1 MSVPS
6 EPGFLKEVTSAIE
19 KIVEVAT
26 KPLGVMSDA
35 LSKRLEVWLRRKPR
49 LFVNFHPNT
58 LRWGL
63 AQAGRE
69 RMMQVIFMA
78 DLSHDDPDSTII
90 LIDGVIKGTGSK
102 LPFRD
107 PITVKPEGLVTVRYP
122 ISLIVGP
129 VVGEEGK
136 VLKGRIVFIDQFHR
150 SYKTKTVEFKWAGAP
165 LKQPDKM

>member
-1 MSVPS
+1 
-6 EPGFLKEVTSAIE
+6 
-19 KIVEVAT
+19 
-26 KPLGVMSDA
+26 
-35 LSKRLEVWLRRKPR
+35 
-49 LFVNFHPNT
+49 
-58 LRWGL
+58 
-63 AQAGRE
+63 
-69 RMMQVIFMA
+69 MMQVIFMA

-136 VLKGRIVFIDQFHR
+136 VLKGESSSLTSFIGRIKRRQSSSSGQERR
-150 SYKTKTVEFKWAGAP
+150 SNSRTRCERSG
-165 LKQPDKM
+165 